1 VFYFLQLLYINDS
14 SSALIALFIE
24 FLIASSYFANS
35 FIIMKKVLILIPMM
49 AMYASSW
56 AQTQVKI
63 VTVVESIVPMG
74 VGRSRIIETN
84 EVINPAPLTTTR
96 TEDKNYGQG
105 KVDRDDVKVE
115 NFNETKLLNL
125 YSGVGINF
133 QNIASND
140 AVISGRLNQLL
151 AEGWK
156 ISHVLGG
163 VESNAGQ
170 QDGQGIFMTRF
181 ILTK

>member
-1 VFYFLQLLYINDS
+1 
-14 SSALIALFIE
+14 
-24 FLIASSYFANS
+24 
-35 FIIMKKVLILIPMM
+35 MKKLLILIPLMFVV
-49 AMYASSW
+49 ASSW

-74 VGRSRIIETN
+74 VGRSRMIETS
-84 EVINPAPLTTTR
+84 ETINPAPLTTTR
-96 TEDKNYGQG
+96 TEDKNFGQG
-105 KVDRDDVKVE
+105 KIDREEAKVE

-140 AVISGRLNQLL
+140 AIVSGRLNQLL

-170 QDGQGIFMTRF
+170 QDGQGIFMTRY

>member
-1 VFYFLQLLYINDS
+1 L
-14 SSALIALFIE
+14 
-24 FLIASSYFANS
+24 
-35 FIIMKKVLILIPMM
+35 VLIPFVAIS
-49 AMYASSW
+49 ATSW

-74 VGRSRIIETN
+74 IGRSRLIETN
-84 EVINPAPLTTTR
+84 ETINPAPLTTTR

-105 KVDRDDVKVE
+105 KIDREEAKVE

-125 YSGVGINF
+125 FSGVGINF

-140 AVISGRLNQLL
+140 AVVSGRLNQLL

-156 ISHVLGG
+156 IAHVLGG

-170 QDGQGIFMTRF
+170 QDGQGIFMTRY

>member
-1 VFYFLQLLYINDS
+1 
-14 SSALIALFIE
+14 
-24 FLIASSYFANS
+24 
-35 FIIMKKVLILIPMM
+35 MKKILILIPLMLIG
-49 AMYASSW
+49 ASSW
-56 AQTQVKI
+56 AQSQVKI
-63 VTVVESIVPMG
+63 VTVVESIVSMG
-74 VGRSRIIETN
+74 VGRSRMIESSET
-84 EVINPAPLTTTR
+84 INPAPLTTTR

-105 KVDRDDVKVE
+105 KIDREEAKVE

-140 AVISGRLNQLL
+140 AIVSGRLNLLL

-156 ISHVLGG
+156 ISHVIGG
-163 VESNAGQ
+163 VESNAGL
-170 QDGQGIFMTRF
+170 QDGQGIFMTRY

>member
-1 VFYFLQLLYINDS
+1 
-14 SSALIALFIE
+14 
-24 FLIASSYFANS
+24 
-35 FIIMKKVLILIPMM
+35 MKKLLVLIPFVAIS
-49 AMYASSW
+49 ATSW

-74 VGRSRIIETN
+74 IGRSRLIETN
-84 EVINPAPLTTTR
+84 ETINPAPLTTTR

-105 KVDRDDVKVE
+105 KIDREEAKVE

-125 YSGVGINF
+125 FSGVGINF

-140 AVISGRLNQLL
+140 AVVSGRLNQLL

-156 ISHVLGG
+156 IAHVLGG

-170 QDGQGIFMTRF
+170 QDGQGIFMTRY

>member
-1 VFYFLQLLYINDS
+1 
-14 SSALIALFIE
+14 
-24 FLIASSYFANS
+24 
-35 FIIMKKVLILIPMM
+35 MKKLLILIPLMLIG
-49 AMYASSW
+49 ASSW

-74 VGRSRIIETN
+74 VGRSRMIETN
-84 EVINPAPLTTTR
+84 ETINPAPLTTTR
-96 TEDKNYGQG
+96 TEDKNNGQG
-105 KVDRDDVKVE
+105 KIDREEAKVE

-140 AVISGRLNQLL
+140 AIVSGRLNQLL
-151 AEGWK
+151 AEGWR

-170 QDGQGIFMTRF
+170 QDGQGIFMIRY

>member
-1 VFYFLQLLYINDS
+1 
-14 SSALIALFIE
+14 
-24 FLIASSYFANS
+24 
-35 FIIMKKVLILIPMM
+35 MKKLLILIPLMLIG
-49 AMYASSW
+49 ASSW

-74 VGRSRIIETN
+74 VGRSRMIETN
-84 EVINPAPLTTTR
+84 ETINPAPLTTTR
-96 TEDKNYGQG
+96 TEDKNNGQG
-105 KVDRDDVKVE
+105 KIDREEAKVE

-140 AVISGRLNQLL
+140 AIVSGRLNQLL
-151 AEGWK
+151 AEGWR

-170 QDGQGIFMTRF
+170 QDGQGIFMTRY

>member
-1 VFYFLQLLYINDS
+1 
-14 SSALIALFIE
+14 
-24 FLIASSYFANS
+24 
-35 FIIMKKVLILIPMM
+35 MKKLLILIPLMLIG
-49 AMYASSW
+49 ASSW

-74 VGRSRIIETN
+74 VGRSRMIETS
-84 EVINPAPLTTTR
+84 ETINPAPLTTTR
-96 TEDKNYGQG
+96 TEDKNFGQG
-105 KVDRDDVKVE
+105 KIDREEAKVE

-140 AVISGRLNQLL
+140 AIVSGRLNQLL

-163 VESNAGQ
+163 VESNAGS
-170 QDGQGIFMTRF
+170 QDGQGIFMTRY

>member
-1 VFYFLQLLYINDS
+1 
-14 SSALIALFIE
+14 
-24 FLIASSYFANS
+24 
-35 FIIMKKVLILIPMM
+35 MKKLLILIPLMLIG
-49 AMYASSW
+49 ASSW

-74 VGRSRIIETN
+74 VGRSRMIETS
-84 EVINPAPLTTTR
+84 ETINPAPLTTTR

-105 KVDRDDVKVE
+105 KIDREEAKVE

-140 AVISGRLNQLL
+140 AIVSGRLNQLL
-151 AEGWK
+151 AEGWR

-170 QDGQGIFMTRF
+170 QDGQGIFMTRY

>member
-1 VFYFLQLLYINDS
+1 
-14 SSALIALFIE
+14 
-24 FLIASSYFANS
+24 
-35 FIIMKKVLILIPMM
+35 MKKLLILIPLMLIG
-49 AMYASSW
+49 ASSW

-74 VGRSRIIETN
+74 VGRSRMIETN
-84 EVINPAPLTTTR
+84 ETINPAPLTTTR

-105 KVDRDDVKVE
+105 KIDREEAKVE

-140 AVISGRLNQLL
+140 AIVSGRLNQLL
-151 AEGWK
+151 AEGWR

-170 QDGQGIFMTRF
+170 QDGQGIFMTRY

>member
-1 VFYFLQLLYINDS
+1 
-14 SSALIALFIE
+14 
-24 FLIASSYFANS
+24 
-35 FIIMKKVLILIPMM
+35 MKKLLILIPLMLIG
-49 AMYASSW
+49 ASSW

-74 VGRSRIIETN
+74 VGRSRMIETS
-84 EVINPAPLTTTR
+84 ETINPAPLTTTR

-105 KVDRDDVKVE
+105 KIDREEAKVE

-140 AVISGRLNQLL
+140 AIVSGRLNQLL

-170 QDGQGIFMTRF
+170 QDGQGIFMTRY